1 LVLVSCHVLSRKFC
15 FYFIMI
21 DLMFL
26 VFWFVFALNVNVS
39 DLFAT
44 LKASSHTHTYM
55 IHLRFDLWH
64 ALYMQ
69 MHFDL
74 LI

>member
-26 VFWFVFALNVNVS
+26 VFWFVFAVNVS

-44 LKASSHTHTYM
+44 SKASSHTHRYM